1 MTVVMAESKAGA
13 VERELRMT
21 LAQQSALL
29 DVAQEAILVRDL
41 ADRILYWNKGA
52 ERLYGWTAKEVL
64 GQQADELLF
73 LPDGLPQLQV
83 AQRELFAHDAWR
95 GELHQVTKDGQE
107 IIVESHW
114 TLVRD
119 DEGRPFAKLVVNT
132 DITERKRLETE
143 LLRASQLSF
152 VGELA
157 AGLAH
162 EIKNP
167 LAGIK
172 GAVDILI
179 QRRRADDPELTVLE
193 DVRHAVERIDQ
204 TVSALLERARPR
216 PPRLAQAALDE
227 VVRRA
232 VLLAR
237 HHAAKAAANG
247 RRIEI
252 TFAPPAVPL
261 LVAFDAAQ
269 IEDAVL
275 NLIINAVEAIE
286 GDGQVTVRIRRQCV
300 RAAEEQDEAVIEVTD
315 NGRGINAEDRRR
327 IFNPFYTTTKG
338 GTGLGLP
345 AVRRIAQAHGGR
357 VEVSSELGRGS
368 TFSISLPG
376 PALT

>member
-1 MTVVMAESKAGA
+1 MVVLTVNKEGA
-13 VERELRMT
+13 VERELRSM

-29 DVAQEAILVRDL
+29 DVAQEAILVCDL
-41 ADRILYWNKGA
+41 SGYVLYWNKGA
-52 ERLYGWTAKEVL
+52 ERLYGWAADEVL
-64 GQQADELLF
+64 GRRADKLF
-73 LPDGLPQLQV
+73 LPDSAPQLQV
-83 AQRELFAHDAWR
+83 ALREVLAHDAWR
-95 GELHQVTKDGQE
+95 GELHQVAKDGCE
-107 IIVESHW
+107 IIVESRW

-119 DEGRPFAKLVVNT
+119 EAGQPFAKLVVNT

-179 QRRRADDPELTVLE
+179 QRRSPADPEVAVLA
-193 DVRHAVERIDQ
+193 DVRHAVGQIDQ

-216 PPRLAQAALDE
+216 PPRLAETALDE

-237 HHAAKAAANG
+237 HHAAKAAATG
-247 RRIEI
+247 RRIES
-252 TFAPPAVPL
+252 TFVPPPQPL
-261 LVAFDAAQ
+261 VMACDAAQ

-275 NLIINAVEAIE
+275 NLVINGVEAIE
-286 GDGQVTVRIRRQCV
+286 GDGQVTVSIRRQ
-300 RAAEEQDEAVIEVTD
+300 RALDAQDEAIIEVTD
-315 NGRGINAEDRRR
+315 NGRGIAEEDRTR

-345 AVRRIAQAHGGR
+345 AVRRIAHAHGGR
-357 VEVSSELGRGS
+357 VEVHSKLGRGS
-368 TFSISLPG
+368 TFAVCLPIS
-376 PALT
+376 AKQA